1 VITESG
7 VTPRHL
13 TLELTESALVANPER
28 AREALVAIK
37 LLGVSL
43 AMDDFGTGYSS
54 LSYLGRFPF
63 DKLKIDR
70 SFVNTIAAGVASPLL
85 KGMLGLTREIGM
97 HVVAEGVETKEQSDV
112 LAALKCQDA
121 QGWLYGRPMDAQAAE
136 ALLRDAVGKA
146 SLRPDLPAGNPLN
159 TATPTASGID
169 GVQRRLAVIVAADIV
184 GFGRMLAHDE
194 AGTTAAASDLRRVV
208 DPMIVAYRG
217 RVIGIAGESYM
228 IEFVSA
234 VDAVSWALAVQRA
247 LAAHNVEQPQDR
259 RMEFRIGIN
268 LGGIVVRGHDVSGD
282 GFNVAA
288 GLEAL
293 AQPGGVC
300 ISGGVHDDVSAKLD
314 LRFEDLGAQP
324 IKNSAEPVQVYRAEM
339 SAPTPSAT
347 RH

>member
-1 VITESG
+1 
-7 VTPRHL
+7 
-13 TLELTESALVANPER
+13 
-28 AREALVAIK
+28 
-37 LLGVSL
+37 
-43 AMDDFGTGYSS
+43 MDDFGTGYSS

-85 KGMLGLTREIGM
+85 KGMLGLAREIGLQ
-97 HVVAEGVETKEQSDV
+97 VIAEGVETKEQRDV
-112 LAALKCQDA
+112 LAALKCQNA
-121 QGWLYGRPMDAQAAE
+121 QGWLYGRPVDAAAAE
-136 ALLRDAVGKA
+136 AMLTEAAGNVSQLSG
-146 SLRPDLPAGNPLN
+146 PPAGIVRNGAS
-159 TATPTASGID
+159 TASASGID

-194 AGTTAAASDLRRVV
+194 AGTTAAAGDLRRVV

-228 IEFVSA
+228 IEFASA

-247 LAAHNVEQPQDR
+247 LAARNVEQPEDR

-300 ISGGVHDDVSAKLD
+300 VSGEVHDDVSAKLN

-324 IKNSAEPVQVYRAEM
+324 IKNSFAPVHVYRAEM
-339 SAPTPSAT
+339 LAPTRPAT